1 MKKAPWWPDWLSPEE
16 KLQLRLVPLERVP
29 TFRGR
34 RRQEKEK
41 GAGVKDEEEEKDVDK
56 KMREPGQAI
65 EILLDKNKTDE
76 DVADGGNDEAEE
88 ENENQEEVPEG
99 GYAEPLEKLPMVK
112 QKLFDA
118 NRWVG
123 GVHQILIWVGP
134 SRPARRVPT
143 PKALMRRW
151 RSQLRAAT

>member
-1 MKKAPWWPDWLSPEE
+1 M
-16 KLQLRLVPLERVP
+16 
-29 TFRGR
+29 
-34 RRQEKEK
+34 
-41 GAGVKDEEEEKDVDK
+41 KDEEEEKDVDK

-118 NRWVG
+118 KSAKRWVG

-134 SRPARRVPT
+134 SRPARRVPK
-143 PKALMRRW
+143 PKAWAGKGEFHYMRRW